1 MHPKIKDF
9 FEDCDAEIKGMGEDH
24 DVQGLSR
31 IWLREITRHKYAYH
45 FTWLGRPAIQFPQ
58 DMIATQELIWQIKP
72 DLIIETGVAHGGSIL
87 FYASLLE
94 LIHPQQPAYVLGID
108 IDIREHN
115 RAEIENHPYFHR
127 VRLLEGS
134 SVSPEIIQEAQKHAA
149 DKKKIMVILDSNH
162 THEHVLK
169 ELEAYGPLVSHGSY
183 CVVMD
188 TVIELMPTEFFANSS
203 WGIGNNPK
211 TAVTEYLKH
220 NPHFSVDE
228 SIDHKLLISAAP
240 GGYLK
245 CQKP

>member
-1 MHPKIKDF
+1 MHPNIQRF
-9 FEDCDAEIKGMGEDH
+9 FEDCDTEIKGLGQDV

-115 RAEIENHPYFHR
+115 RTEIENHPYFHR

-134 SVSPEIIQEAQKHAA
+134 SVSSEIIQEVKSHVA

-169 ELEAYGPLVSHGSY
+169 ELEAYAPLVSNGSY
-183 CVVMD
+183 CIVMD
-188 TVIELMPTEFFANSS
+188 TLIELMPAAFFVDSS
-203 WGIGNNPK
+203 WGVGNNPK
-211 TAVTEYLKH
+211 TAVNAYLKQ

-228 SIDHKLLISAAP
+228 QIDHKLLISAAP

>member
-1 MHPKIKDF
+1 MHPNIQRF
-9 FEDCDAEIKGMGEDH
+9 FEEGDAEIENMGKDA

-94 LIHPQQPAYVLGID
+94 LIHPGEEAYVLGID
-108 IDIREHN
+108 IDIRAHN
-115 RAEIENHPYFHR
+115 RTEIENHPYFHR

-134 SVSPEIIQEAQKHAA
+134 SVSADTIEQVHEHAA
-149 DKKKIMVILDSNH
+149 NKQRIMVILDSNH
-162 THEHVLK
+162 THEHVLQ
-169 ELEAYGPLVSHGSY
+169 ELQAYAPLVTDGSY
-183 CVVMD
+183 CIVMD
-188 TVIELMPTEFFANSS
+188 TLIEHMPADFFENST
-203 WGIGNNPK
+203 WGIGNNPQ
-211 TAVTEYLKH
+211 TAVNAYLEE
-220 NPHFSVDE
+220 NPHFSVDRR
-228 SIDHKLLISAAP
+228 IDHKLLISAAP